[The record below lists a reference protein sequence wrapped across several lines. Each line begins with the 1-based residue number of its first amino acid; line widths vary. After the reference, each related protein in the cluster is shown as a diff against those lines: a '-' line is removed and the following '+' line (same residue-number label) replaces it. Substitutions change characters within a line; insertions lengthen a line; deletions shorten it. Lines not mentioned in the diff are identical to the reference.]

1 MASSSATHTGVRF
14 ARATSCGGRSCRC
27 YGGPD
32 CRRSG
37 SMTSDILRRHYCW
50 PRAFIARS
58 SRNASGVRRSRSPST
73 PTATSCRGRA
83 RGRLQARCAADA
95 NCGTIAAH
103 CDQLILSGQPRYR
116 HAQWCAHG
124 FWALPRSRCLGRDG
138 FESRF
143 PLRTNQTKARGDSTP
158 SDWPT
163 PQANLKLTNEF

>member
-103 CDQLILSGQPRYR
+103 CINSQRTATISTRPVVRPRLL
-116 HAQWCAHG
+116 G
-124 FWALPRSRCLGRDG
+124 FTTISMSRSRRVRVPFPAPDQSNQS
-138 FESRF
+138 SRRF
-143 PLRTNQTKARGDSTP
+143 YPLRLADTTG
-158 SDWPT
+158 
-163 PQANLKLTNEF
+163 